1 MKAKN
6 FNVLD
11 LFSGIGGFSLG
22 LERAGMRTVAFVE
35 IDEFCQKVLKK
46 HWPDV
51 PVFSDIRNFSKEV
64 FNERV
69 DLICGGFPCQP
80 FSVAGKRKG
89 KEDNRYLWD
98 EMFRVI
104 QDFKP
109 RWVIAENVYGILSIE
124 RGVVFEQ
131 VCIDLE
137 SEGYEVQPFIIPAC
151 AVGAPHRRDRVWI
164 IAYCNCMGWEER
176 GGENIR
182 FKEQVSDRQDFSN
195 FNTERVASNP
205 TGERLARWREN
216 REGYVRQQDRDECN
230 QRGNWEENWY
240 EVATR
245 FCRMDDGI
253 SNRVDRLRCLGNAV
267 VPQIVEIIGKTIIR
281 VENEG

>member
-164 IAYCNCMGWEER
+164 IAYCKCTGWEER

-182 FKEQVSDRQDFSN
+182 FKEQVSERQDFRN